1 MLSIEGLAVAA
12 VLVAAIGMAKADVYS
27 YTTPVSGV
35 TNDSTDSTY
44 FFPASFNSG
53 LGQLTGVGLTFTGT
67 LNVSDLIVVT
77 PEGQPPQPG
86 IYFQTNASVVGDGI
100 SPQNPNG
107 LDLNIGTEPG
117 VIGAQYV
124 TAQGQVTASFA
135 VAAQAVADYA
145 GNGSLNSN
153 LDGFVEF
160 NSFPYMQNG
169 NYYTYQTFPNTP
181 QAIFTGALI
190 ETFTYQPAGVAKS
203 GTGQQP
209 ASVPEPGS
217 LALLGTAG
225 IMLAGARKLTR
236 RRRTL

>member
-35 TNDSTDSTY
+35 TSDSTDSTY
-44 FFPASFNSG
+44 FFPASFNSS
-53 LGQLTGVGLTFTGT
+53 LGQLTGVGLTFAGT
-67 LNVSDLIVVT
+67 LNISDLIVVT

-86 IYFQTNASVVGDGI
+86 IYFQTNAITVGL
-100 SPQNPNG
+100 SPQIPNG
-107 LDLNIGTEPG
+107 VDLNIGTEPG
-117 VIGAQYV
+117 VIGTQYV

-135 VAAQAVADYA
+135 VTAQAIGDYV

-153 LDGFVEF
+153 LDGFIEF

-181 QAIFTGALI
+181 QAIFTGALT
-190 ETFTYQPAGVAKS
+190 ETFTYQPAGVTKP
-203 GTGQQP
+203 GIGQQP
-209 ASVPEPGS
+209 VGVPEPGS

-225 IMLAGARKLTR
+225 IMLAGVLKLTR
-236 RRRTL
+236 RRRTS